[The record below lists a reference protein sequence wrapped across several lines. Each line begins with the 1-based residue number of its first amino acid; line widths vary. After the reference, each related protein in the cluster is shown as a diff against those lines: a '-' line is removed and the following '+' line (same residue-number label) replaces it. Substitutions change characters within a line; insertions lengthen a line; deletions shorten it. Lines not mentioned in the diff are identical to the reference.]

1 MIRVLLADDHAIVL
15 DGLQRLLAETDDI
28 EVVGTAADGR
38 RALQR
43 TLRDGLAWDVL
54 VLDLSLPR
62 VAGAEVLRRV
72 RAERPEG
79 KIIVLSMYPEEQY
92 APHLLASGADA
103 YISKTSSP
111 ERLLEAIRT
120 VASGARWTASVVAK
134 RLEEKGPDALTPPHR
149 RLTSREHQVF
159 TLLIEGQRVT
169 DIAAQL
175 DLTAG
180 TVSNHVASIRA
191 KLDARSVA
199 DILNYAHRVG
209 LVDS

>member
-15 DGLQRLLAETDDI
+15 EGLQRLIAETADI
-28 EVVGTAADGR
+28 TVVGAATDGR
-38 RALQR
+38 RALQLA
-43 TLRDGLAWDVL
+43 LRGDLAWDVL

-72 RAERPEG
+72 RAQRPEARLV
-79 KIIVLSMYPEEQY
+79 VLSMYPEEQY

-103 YISKTSSP
+103 YVSKASSP
-111 ERLLEAIRT
+111 ERLLEAIRA
-120 VASGARWTASVVAK
+120 VAAGAPWTSAAVANK
-134 RLEEKGPDALTPPHR
+134 MHEKGPDALSPPHR

-180 TVSNHVASIRA
+180 TVSNHLAAIRT
-191 KLDARSVA
+191 KLDAHSVA
-199 DILNYAHRVG
+199 DILKYAHRVG
-209 LVDS
+209 LID